1 MRYEPEAAHRFDS
14 GAASRFELQGF
25 GELGCE
31 SALRFMIAL
40 PAATT
45 PFRPGTT
52 SCGPGSPTRATR
64 SSRSTSLRG
73 PHCTFSRL
81 SGVGTKYLVLQRSAI
96 KATNNRR
103 HLVRRGGFHKCEAL
117 GLLRLVIAN
126 HLDRI
131 RDEIVCGQPLL
142 NVVGSYPDR
151 EVAQK
156 YGKAH
161 SVWCLTPLDFLRG
174 RGKRGR
180 KNRISCLP
188 DTNRR
193 QCVVQWH
200 GLQVLAGKAFWG
212 GIYRR
217 LFSLAEVPS
226 TDVRSTEVARASQPM
241 CDPDPRAGISRPQ
254 GCCFQ
259 KPAPQLIWV
268 TSGRPATQ
276 PRKGQPGH
284 GLFATNTVPGRQ
296 AGAFA
301 RRRIIRSAM
310 LWA

>member
-96 KATNNRR
+96 KAANNRR

-131 RDEIVCGQPLL
+131 RDEIVCGQPLF

-200 GLQVLAGKAFWG
+200 GLQVLAGKAFG
-212 GIYRR
+212 GGFTDACSAWQMCHRQR
-217 LFSLAEVPS
+217 CHRQRCHRQRWREPRSRCATPTPGLAF
-226 TDVRSTEVARASQPM
+226 Q
-241 CDPDPRAGISRPQ
+241 DPRAAVFKSLP
-254 GCCFQ
+254 
-259 KPAPQLIWV
+259 L
-268 TSGRPATQ
+268 T
-276 PRKGQPGH
+276 
-284 GLFATNTVPGRQ
+284 
-296 AGAFA
+296 
-301 RRRIIRSAM
+301 
-310 LWA
+310 

>member
-96 KATNNRR
+96 KAANNRR

-131 RDEIVCGQPLL
+131 RDEIVCGQPLF

-200 GLQVLAGKAFWG
+200 GLQVLAGKAFG
-212 GIYRR
+212 GGFTDACSAWQMCHRQR
-217 LFSLAEVPS
+217 CHRQRCHEPRSRCATPTPGLAF
-226 TDVRSTEVARASQPM
+226 Q
-241 CDPDPRAGISRPQ
+241 DPRAAVFKSLP
-254 GCCFQ
+254 
-259 KPAPQLIWV
+259 L
-268 TSGRPATQ
+268 T
-276 PRKGQPGH
+276 
-284 GLFATNTVPGRQ
+284 
-296 AGAFA
+296 
-301 RRRIIRSAM
+301 
-310 LWA
+310 